1 MQSCIIPSDEK
12 PHQFIKYKNVGITV
26 ELD

>member
-1 MQSCIIPSDEK
+1 MQSCIIPSAEK
-12 PHQFIKYKNVGITV
+12 QHQFIKYKNVGIAV

>member
-1 MQSCIIPSDEK
+1 MQNGIIPSTEK
-12 PHQFIKYKNVGITV
+12 QHQFIKYKNVGIVV